1 MHDFF
6 FFFFFK
12 QILTRKN
19 KNDLYI
25 QNTHYVQNTHITS
38 IERQISLYNDYQKLP
53 LFFTNIM
60 YKYFSL

>member
-38 IERQISLYNDYQKLP
+38 IERQISLYNDYQK
-53 LFFTNIM
+53 
-60 YKYFSL
+60 